1 MDLHEFSR
9 VGKDKESLLK
19 KFEYLKDAGLDDYR
33 QYAQQ
38 VFCVTKLPNWEYA
51 KLVELTIYKSYIDK
65 DKKETDLKKKYHL
78 ANVVSFLKVVEDI
91 LSGNFITWFTDYQ
104 TTDEKDILVHN
115 YSGLFK
121 HLLFDAMYV
130 FDDFQCRFQQKKQS
144 CWKSFSKP
152 PFHFFLLLEQCI
164 FGQVSCH
171 SFMDKSEDLSVAVI
185 RMMLESRLRRAFD
198 YWGTVEKSTG
208 RFRELS
214 MSILFDALAE
224 TARHFPKV
232 EFLKRSQNLDRIY
245 QWACLYIHGAHSDLS
260 WKPILVMN
268 YLKDNMIHT
277 QKGNKI
283 SVDYGISMPRSAM
296 DYTRALLT
304 EKINEQKKGRCEVYS
319 TGEFELYIEED

>member
-19 KFEYLKDAGLDDYR
+19 KFEYLKGGGLDDYR

-51 KLVELTIYKSYIDK
+51 KLVELTIYKSYVEK
-65 DKKETDLKKKYHL
+65 YKKETNLKKQYHL
-78 ANVVSFLKVVEDI
+78 ANVVSFLKAVEDI
-91 LSGNFITWFTDYQ
+91 LSDKFVTWFADYQ

-115 YSGLFK
+115 YSALFK

-130 FDDFQCRFQQKKQS
+130 LDDFQCRFQQKKQS
-144 CWKSFSKP
+144 CWKSPSKQS
-152 PFHFFLLLEQCI
+152 FHFWLLLQQCI
-164 FGQVSCH
+164 FGQVSFH

-198 YWGTVEKSTG
+198 YWGTVEKRTG

-214 MSILFDALAE
+214 MSTLFDVLSE
-224 TARHFPKV
+224 TARHYPKV
-232 EFLKRSQNLDRIY
+232 EFLKRSHNLDRIY

-260 WKPILVMN
+260 WKPIAVMN
-268 YLKDNMIHT
+268 YLKDNMIHAE
-277 QKGNKI
+277 KGNTS

-296 DYTRALLT
+296 DYTRTLLT
-304 EKINEQKKGRCEVYS
+304 EKISDQKKGRSELYS